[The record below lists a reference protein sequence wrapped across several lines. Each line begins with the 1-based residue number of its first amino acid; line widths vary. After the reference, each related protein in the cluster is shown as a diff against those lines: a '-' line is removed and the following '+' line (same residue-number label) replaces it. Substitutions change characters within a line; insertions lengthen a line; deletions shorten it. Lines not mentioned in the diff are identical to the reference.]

1 MQQVQEERVTPTKIM
16 VPLDGSRLAEVALPE
31 AFEFGRRGATLL
43 LLRAAE
49 AMSLPA
55 ADPTESQVA
64 VVREA
69 EGYLASVAARAR
81 KAGVDKVATS
91 VWYGPPAKSIIDA
104 ARVRGIDLIV
114 MSSHGRSGLGRL
126 VLGSVAETVLRGTT
140 TPILLL
146 RNREAPVTV
155 PTMTSAT
162 REANHV

>member
-1 MQQVQEERVTPTKIM
+1 MTPGKIM

-31 AFEFGRRGATLL
+31 AFDFARRGATLV

-49 AMSLPA
+49 ATRLAA

-64 VVREA
+64 VIREA

-81 KAGVDKVATS
+81 KAGVDKVETS
-91 VWYGPPAKSIIDA
+91 VWYGPPADSIIEA
-104 ARVRGIDLIV
+104 ARVSGIDLIV

-146 RNREAPVTV
+146 RDREAPLT
-155 PTMTSAT
+155 PPAATIAIMETS
-162 REANHV
+162 HV

>member
-1 MQQVQEERVTPTKIM
+1 MTPTKIM

-49 AMSLPA
+49 ASRLPA

-64 VVREA
+64 IIREA
-69 EGYLASVAARAR
+69 EGYLASAAARAR
-81 KAGVDKVATS
+81 QAGVEKVETS
-91 VWYGPPAKSIIDA
+91 VWYGPPAESIIDA
-104 ARVRGIDLIV
+104 ARVRGIDLII

-146 RNREAPVTV
+146 RDREAPVTV
-155 PTMTSAT
+155 PTIDSRM
-162 REANHV
+162 REVNHV

>member
-1 MQQVQEERVTPTKIM
+1 MKEERMTPTKIM

-31 AFEFGRRGATLL
+31 AFDFARRGAMLV

-49 AMSLPA
+49 ATRLPA

-64 VVREA
+64 VIREA

-81 KAGVDKVATS
+81 TAGVDKVETS
-91 VWYGPPAKSIIDA
+91 VWYGPPAESIIDA

-140 TPILLL
+140 IPILLL
-146 RNREAPVTV
+146 RDREAPLT
-155 PTMTSAT
+155 PPAASIAIRETS
-162 REANHV
+162 HV

>member
-1 MQQVQEERVTPTKIM
+1 MWQKEERMTPRKIM

-31 AFEFGRRGATLL
+31 AFEFGRRGAAVL

-49 AMSLPA
+49 GTRLPA

-64 VVREA
+64 AVREA
-69 EGYLASVAARAR
+69 EGYLASVAVRAR
-81 KAGVDKVATS
+81 KAGVEKVDTS
-91 VWYGPPAKSIIDA
+91 VWYGPPAESIIDA
-104 ARVRGIDLIV
+104 ARVSGVDLIV

-146 RNREAPVTV
+146 RDRNAPLSTLAAR
-155 PTMTSAT
+155 SAID
-162 REANHV
+162 EPSKV

>member
-1 MQQVQEERVTPTKIM
+1 MTPTKIM

-31 AFEFGRRGATLL
+31 AFEFGRRGATVL

-49 AMSLPA
+49 ATRLPA

-69 EGYLASVAARAR
+69 EGYLVSVAARAR
-81 KAGVDKVATS
+81 KAGVEKVETS
-91 VWYGPPAKSIIDA
+91 VWYGPPAESIIDA
-104 ARVRGIDLIV
+104 ARVRDIDLIV

-146 RNREAPVTV
+146 RDREAPVTV
-155 PTMTSAT
+155 PTMTSST